1 MKNVLQ
7 NAVPSWCSLGLKTGS
22 KVTGDEQ
29 KRKFLKLTIPV
40 AEPGGIIRLKI
51 ILKWG

>member
-1 MKNVLQ
+1 MINVLQ
-7 NAVPSWCSLGLKTGS
+7 NAAPLWCSVGLKTGS

-29 KRKFLKLTIPV
+29 KRKFLKLTNHV

-51 ILKWG
+51 ILRWG